1 MNKKLISIFVVVLFM
16 AIGFA
21 AAVINLSFAGTSKV
35 AFDEADF
42 NIFFSKVSDGDK
54 LLNTISADGDS
65 FTFTSDGTS
74 MVTYYIINRSV
85 NYNAIISV
93 SCDKSVVINQESDA
107 ILAGTVV
114 SGTVASSYVGDV
126 TCTLNSLPTPREQ
139 QNKNDAI
146 KVTLD
151 GQGASLDVTEFYVV
165 NDFPVGA
172 LPIPELEGKTLYG
185 WFTSTEEDATK
196 ITASTIAD
204 FTGDI
209 TLYAQWVDNVVV
221 SEPGESEF
229 VIPRDGKYQIEVWGA
244 QGGSLPGA
252 DGGKG
257 GYSVGTIEATADT
270 TLYLTVGGK
279 GETDGVGGYNG
290 GGAGNESYAGGGGA
304 THVALEPGLLK
315 DIAVN
320 KVLLVA
326 GGGGG
331 SGEENS
337 TTFEAPSST
346 YTPEDSRTV
355 CSCDPNGVLSGG
367 QCTYTTNTFNEA
379 YYSSG
384 YYYCS
389 GSGWTRSGTSCS
401 KTVTT
406 STAATYHAAGYS
418 CPNGGTL
425 SGTKCTKSE
434 TTTTAATKKTSTS
447 CTDCREY
454 KCAGWLSE
462 TQCGG
467 YYCSDCRATSTTTSY
482 VCPSGYT
489 ASGSG
494 ANTTCSKTT
503 TSSYTATYTAE
514 YYTCSEGTLSGSSC
528 VTSSTQTKSASY
540 SSGYYYCG
548 SGTLQSDN
556 TCLVKTQSQSLA
568 TCKTTY
574 AEAAGGSGG
583 GLVGVTK
590 AGSSAGTQSSG
601 ALFGAGGDS
610 TTGGGGGAGYYGGT
624 GNEDIG
630 GGSGGSGYV
639 SSILTSSRTY
649 DGDSIFLSPNGTK
662 ETGHKGDGYI
672 KITVI
677 PYSN

>member
-1 MNKKLISIFVVVLFM
+1 MINMNKRLISILVIVLFM
-16 AIGFA
+16 SIGFA
-21 AAVINLSFAGTSKV
+21 AIVTSLSLAGTAKV

-54 LLNTISADGDS
+54 LLDTISDDGDS

-93 SCDKSVVINQESDA
+93 SCDKDVVVNQESDA

-114 SGTVASSYVGDV
+114 SGTVSSSYVGDI
-126 TCTLNSLPTPREQ
+126 TCTLNSLPTERNQ
-139 QNKNDAI
+139 QNKNDAL

-151 GQGASLDVTEFYVV
+151 GQGAALDVTEFYVV
-165 NDFPVGA
+165 RDFPVGA
-172 LPIPELEGKTLYG
+172 LPLPQLEGKSLYG

-196 ITASTIAD
+196 VTSETIVD
-204 FTGDI
+204 FTDDI
-209 TLYAQWVDNVVV
+209 TLYAQWVDDTVVT
-221 SEPGESEF
+221 EPGESEF
-229 VIPRDGKYQIEVWGA
+229 IVPRDGKYQIEVWGA
-244 QGGSLPGA
+244 QGGSLSGA

-270 TLYLTVGGK
+270 VLYLTVGGK
-279 GETDGVGGYNG
+279 GSTDGVGGYNG

-315 DIAVN
+315 DIASN

-346 YTPEDSRTV
+346 YTPDSKTV
-355 CSCDPNGVLSGG
+355 CSCSSNGVLSGG
-367 QCTYTTNTFNEA
+367 ICTTTTKSNVSA
-379 YYSSG
+379 LYSSG

-389 GSGWTRSGTSCS
+389 GSGWSLSGQTCS
-401 KTVTT
+401 KNVST
-406 STAATYHAAGYS
+406 SSSSTYDATYTCTSYS
-418 CPNGGTL
+418 CASGTL
-425 SGTKCTKSE
+425 SGTTCTVTESKGASSRTKTWTCQICGLGPNNDQCEYVANACSGKEYYCTSSEWTLSGSTCTK
-434 TTTTAATKKTSTS
+434 TTTTAATCSGGSYSCNSGDSLSGST
-447 CTDCREY
+447 CTH
-454 KCAGWLSE
+454 
-462 TQCGG
+462 
-467 YYCSDCRATSTTTSY
+467 TTTSY
-482 VCPSGYT
+482 T
-489 ASGSG
+489 
-494 ANTTCSKTT
+494 
-503 TSSYTATYTAE
+503 
-514 YYTCSEGTLSGSSC
+514 
-528 VTSSTQTKSASY
+528 TQTKAASY
-540 SSGYYYCG
+540 SSGYYYCNNG
-548 SGTLQSDN
+548 ELQSNN
-556 TCLVKTQSQSLA
+556 TCLVTTQSQSLA

-583 GLVGVTK
+583 GLVGITK
-590 AGSSAGTQSSG
+590 AGSSAGTQSTG

-610 TTGGGGGAGYYGGT
+610 TTGGGGGSGYYGGT
-624 GNEDIG
+624 GNTDIG

-639 SSILTSSRTY
+639 SSRLTSSRTY
-649 DGDSIFLSPNGTK
+649 DGDSVFLSPSGTK

-672 KITVI
+672 RITVV
-677 PYSN
+677 PYTN